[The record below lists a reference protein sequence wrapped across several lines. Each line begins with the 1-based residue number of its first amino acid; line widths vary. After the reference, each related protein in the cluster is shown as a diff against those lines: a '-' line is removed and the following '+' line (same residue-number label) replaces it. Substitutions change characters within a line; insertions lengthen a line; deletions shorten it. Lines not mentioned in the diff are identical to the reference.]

1 MSDIDRAIRAAKQD
15 SDLKLRNAALVYLYH
30 DYDMMPSK
38 LAQIC
43 SLARTTIASYVRKFA
58 DLLDWA
64 REKFQQ
70 VKKAVRKVTEEKF
83 YVYIDQI
90 FMPNG
95 EVWCKIGQS
104 KRSAEQRVKD
114 MCRDGWTVDGEKHV
128 RPSSINIMH
137 TIECKSASA
146 MNCLE
151 DCLRIAMV
159 ALNPDKFHKEDRLL
173 CWEDDYPERILN
185 NPFVQ
190 RGIKE
195 FAI

>member
-1 MSDIDRAIRAAKQD
+1 MSDVDLAIRAAKQD

-30 DYDMMPSK
+30 DHDMMPSK

-43 SLARTTIASYVRKFA
+43 NLARTTIASYVRKFA

-64 REKFQQ
+64 REKFHEKVQQ
-70 VKKAVRKVTEEKF
+70 VKKAVRKITEEKF

-95 EVWCKIGQS
+95 EIWCKIGQTTKTPE
-104 KRSAEQRVKD
+104 KRAANFKWE
-114 MCRDGWTVDGEKHV
+114 GNI
-128 RPSSINIMH
+128 RPSHVNIMH
-137 TIECKSASA
+137 VIECKSAAA

-159 ALNPDKFHKEDRLL
+159 ALDPSKFCKQDRLL

-185 NPFVQ
+185 NPYVQ
-190 RGIKE
+190 MGIKE